1 MSTKKTEIKKAKPK
15 ASARPQPK
23 ISETEEIILTPE
35 GLRHVQEE
43 LEHLRENR
51 KEVLERVKAAL
62 QFGEPMENSEL
73 EEAKAEQA
81 AVDGRIQEL
90 QRLLNSATVL
100 EASQDDG
107 RVHIGRRVKVQDTD
121 SGEETVY
128 QIVGA
133 MEADPVENRISNLS
147 PMGQALL
154 GRKPKDKI
162 KVTTPNGECRYII
175 LSVE

>member
-1 MSTKKTEIKKAKPK
+1 MPTKKTETKKIKPK
-15 ASARPQPK
+15 TPARTQPA
-23 ISETEEIILTPE
+23 ISEIEEIILTPE

-90 QRLLNSATVL
+90 QRLLSSATVL
-100 EASQDDG
+100 EAAKDDG
-107 RVHIGRRVKVQDTD
+107 RVHVGRRVKVQDVD
-121 SGEETVY
+121 RGEETVY

-154 GRKPKDKI
+154 GRKPKDKV
-162 KVTTPNGECRYII
+162 KVSTPNGECRYII